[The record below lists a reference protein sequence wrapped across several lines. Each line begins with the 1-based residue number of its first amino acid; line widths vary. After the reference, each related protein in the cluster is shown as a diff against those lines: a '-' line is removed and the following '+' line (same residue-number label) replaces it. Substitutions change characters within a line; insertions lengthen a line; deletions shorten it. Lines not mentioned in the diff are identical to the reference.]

1 MTNRRVLL
9 FAVILALLIC
19 GAFAAE
25 ATLKHQVCI
34 SALMIDQTPTTVYY
48 PPQCS

>member
-1 MTNRRVLL
+1 MTNRRALL
-9 FAVILALLIC
+9 VALILALLVF

-25 ATLKHQVCI
+25 ATLRNRVCI
-34 SALMIDQTPTTVYY
+34 SALMIDQTPTTIYY